1 MDYPKRIRKLPY
13 FLAFLAL
20 IGILIF
26 VLRGPHISNALKKII
41 LPELEMASGENII
54 ARKISV
60 NIFPLFIE
68 TKDLK
73 VFDEEGE
80 RIIIAKRAK
89 AYIELSGLLKRNIV
103 IRRLVIKEPIVTA
116 NREQIN
122 EIIENIKANVSRKKE
137 GSLKVIVKA
146 VEIKNGSAHFNDA
159 KTESISDINDLNAE
173 LIIGKTKRIKASAE
187 KIKVSKKGL
196 SEITGDA
203 DISLTLKK
211 ESVQI
216 NSITIET
223 SGSKVTG
230 SGQYHRGRLKLKTD
244 LDLKVLTVK
253 DIFNLNNSGDGK
265 IEANGNIE
273 YADNKISV
281 DLKLAGNFYLQT
293 LMELL
298 EVEDRIEGLVNV
310 EGQIEGPL
318 SDLRGIGTTSMHQG
332 NLYDV
337 DIDFVKCK
345 VSYQDGTMRFFDGDG
360 KLYNGYAK
368 ASATIQLPVV
378 DFFTLDID
386 FSDIDSNEAFRLIGW
401 DLGFHTGKVKGR
413 VSSAGAVFNPKG
425 WFEYKH
431 TGQALDVLDRV
442 RDISG
447 EYELQGSLLSLIDLK
462 ISTGM
467 SSLYS
472 NGFVDVEQETL
483 NIDGILETNDIT
495 DISSPYYERLKGNGM
510 FEAKIKGTFDDPVIS
525 GNIKLFNTSIEGYDS
540 GILEAD
546 VTYKKDLLNI
556 RELVIKQDDEL
567 HSLNGRI
574 YFEQAK
580 ELFYFSDPEFK
591 LNASLNNA
599 DLEKFIKIFY
609 PDFVGF
615 GRLQS
620 ALKIA
625 GSADRPVVTGEAVVE
640 KAAIYKVA
648 FDSAAFKFKY
658 DDKKLEITKTKVKRG
673 KSIVKA
679 DASID
684 TSGKFFFKANTDKIV
699 LSDLM
704 QRDLQGD
711 VIFSVNAQGHGT
723 LDNPSI
729 LFDANIIKGVL
740 KGRSVGSGDIT
751 ASIENKD
758 FSLSASLI
766 NDKINITAKGR
777 LESDI
782 PWDAKVDIQSG
793 RYDSL
798 IASFLKDVPEDL
810 ILSLDGSVFLR
821 GNKEHISGSSV
832 LKNIVLS
839 MYGYSFTNEEE
850 IKVDIN
856 DKQLDLNKI
865 SLRSGNTS
873 LSIYGRVE
881 IGNQYN
887 IVLEGSS
894 ALAPFK
900 SLSDK
905 IAVLKGDTEFVI
917 SITGRW
923 DLPRINGGLSLS
935 NASVGIKNYYHRVS
949 ALNGYFY
956 IDEDRIILKEL
967 SGKVGGGEIEISGVL
982 YLKKFSFKRFYLEA
996 VLTDITTSLSNDISV
1011 NFGGNLLYK
1020 GTPASQMISGNIEL
1034 HRARYKKRV
1043 EWKSWLLQT
1052 KKAEKLR
1059 TEISNFE
1066 KAELNIRVEGKDNII
1081 IDNNLAR
1088 STASADIVLRGSI
1101 YRPILFGRLKSNDGT
1116 VYFRN
1121 NEFRIIHASVDF
1133 SDPNRINPFM
1143 EINSETVVKGYK
1155 VKMNLEGQAD
1165 HFNLSL
1171 SSDPP
1176 LKEMDILTLLT
1187 VGKMGG
1193 ELKGLEGGIGA
1204 SEATSFMTGKFQDVL
1219 EERLTTITGLDR
1231 LQIDPYVSKTT
1242 ANVEPRVTVSKRLIG
1257 EKMFVT
1263 YTTTLATKEEQ
1274 ILKLE
1279 YYLNKNMS
1287 LLGVRDERGIF
1298 GGDISF
1304 RFTFK

>member
-1 MDYPKRIRKLPY
+1 
-13 FLAFLAL
+13 
-20 IGILIF
+20 
-26 VLRGPHISNALKKII
+26 
-41 LPELEMASGENII
+41 
-54 ARKISV
+54 
-60 NIFPLFIE
+60 
-68 TKDLK
+68 
-73 VFDEEGE
+73 
-80 RIIIAKRAK
+80 
-89 AYIELSGLLKRNIV
+89 
-103 IRRLVIKEPIVTA
+103 
-116 NREQIN
+116 
-122 EIIENIKANVSRKKE
+122 
-137 GSLKVIVKA
+137 
-146 VEIKNGSAHFNDA
+146 
-159 KTESISDINDLNAE
+159 
-173 LIIGKTKRIKASAE
+173 
-187 KIKVSKKGL
+187 
-196 SEITGDA
+196 
-203 DISLTLKK
+203 
-211 ESVQI
+211 
-216 NSITIET
+216 
-223 SGSKVTG
+223 
-230 SGQYHRGRLKLKTD
+230 
-244 LDLKVLTVK
+244 
-253 DIFNLNNSGDGK
+253 
-265 IEANGNIE
+265 
-273 YADNKISV
+273 
-281 DLKLAGNFYLQT
+281 
-293 LMELL
+293 
-298 EVEDRIEGLVNV
+298 
-310 EGQIEGPL
+310 
-318 SDLRGIGTTSMHQG
+318 
-332 NLYDV
+332 
-337 DIDFVKCK
+337 
-345 VSYQDGTMRFFDGDG
+345 
-360 KLYNGYAK
+360 
-368 ASATIQLPVV
+368 
-378 DFFTLDID
+378 
-386 FSDIDSNEAFRLIGW
+386 
-401 DLGFHTGKVKGR
+401 
-413 VSSAGAVFNPKG
+413 
-425 WFEYKH
+425 
-431 TGQALDVLDRV
+431 
-442 RDISG
+442 
-447 EYELQGSLLSLIDLK
+447 
-462 ISTGM
+462 
-467 SSLYS
+467 
-472 NGFVDVEQETL
+472 
-483 NIDGILETNDIT
+483 
-495 DISSPYYERLKGNGM
+495 
-510 FEAKIKGTFDDPVIS
+510 
-525 GNIKLFNTSIEGYDS
+525 
-540 GILEAD
+540 
-546 VTYKKDLLNI
+546 
-556 RELVIKQDDEL
+556 
-567 HSLNGRI
+567 
-574 YFEQAK
+574 
-580 ELFYFSDPEFK
+580 
-591 LNASLNNA
+591 
-599 DLEKFIKIFY
+599 
-609 PDFVGF
+609 
-615 GRLQS
+615 
-620 ALKIA
+620 
-625 GSADRPVVTGEAVVE
+625 VE

-648 FDSAAFKFKY
+648 FDFSAFKCKY
-658 DDKKLEITKTKVKRG
+658 DDKILEFTKTKVKRR

-684 TSGKFFFKANTDKIV
+684 TSGNFFFKANTDKIV
-699 LSDLM
+699 LSDLI

-1101 YRPILFGRLKSNDGT
+1101 YRPILFGRLNSNEGT